1 MDFFEDDNEDY
12 VEGENLD
19 NLNFELIEKL
29 GNLYQDVLEIEDE
42 NERVLAAKLLI
53 EEAGL

>member
-19 NLNFELIEKL
+19 NIDFELIEKL
-29 GNLYQDVLEIEDE
+29 GNLYQNVLEIEDE

>member
-19 NLNFELIEKL
+19 NIDFELIEKL

-53 EEAGL
+53 EEAGI

>member
-19 NLNFELIEKL
+19 NIDFELIEKL
-29 GNLYQDVLEIEDE
+29 GNLYQNVLEIEDE

-53 EEAGL
+53 EEACL